1 MISKASIYNPHIK
14 SAHVQ
19 GKPLAFKLDDLFS
32 VLVVVS
38 GYFPKDLQGVFFI
51 SRLLEILNI
60 LSAFICSVSKTLV
73 RTRFRLMKKNK
84 KVEVYFSYFTT
95 KTYIN

>member
-1 MISKASIYNPHIK
+1 MISKGSIYNPHIK

-38 GYFPKDLQGVFFI
+38 GYFPKDHQGVVFI
-51 SRLLEILNI
+51 SSVLEILNI
-60 LSAFICSVSKTLV
+60 LSAFIFSVSKPLV
-73 RTRFRLMKKNK
+73 RT
-84 KVEVYFSYFTT
+84 
-95 KTYIN
+95 

>member
-1 MISKASIYNPHIK
+1 MISKGSIYNPHIK

-38 GYFPKDLQGVFFI
+38 GYFPKDHQGVFI
-51 SRLLEILNI
+51 SSLLEILI
-60 LSAFICSVSKTLV
+60 LSAFIFSVSKPIVIT
-73 RTRFRLMKKNK
+73 
-84 KVEVYFSYFTT
+84 
-95 KTYIN
+95 